1 MNLLSYRAARQF
13 MRSGDLLCTDTPGLL
28 QWGIRAVTRSDV
40 SHTAGIIELSSCG
53 TRRLFVAEATRDRG
67 VQLVALST
75 WMQQRK
81 RGAIYWW
88 PSGMTGRE
96 RDRYADAVQ
105 AKVGMRYESDWW
117 MLTRVA
123 LHLPPPSNSRWF
135 CSELDAHGRRA
146 AQPEKFRALWPIGK
160 AVWPA
165 DSARAY
171 GGIKA
176 ATQVCP

>member
-1 MNLLSYRAARQF
+1 MNVLTYRAARQF
-13 MRSGDLLCTDTPGLL
+13 MRSGDLLCTDCPGLIE
-28 QWGIRAVTRSDV
+28 WGIRAVTHGPV
-40 SHTAGIIELSSCG
+40 SHTAGVIEVSIGG
-53 TRRLFVAEATRDRG
+53 TRRLFVAEATAARG

-96 RDRYADAVQ
+96 RDVYADTIQ
-105 AKVGMRYESDWW
+105 AEVGKRYESRWL
-117 MLTRVA
+117 MLARVA
-123 LHLPPPSNSRWF
+123 FHRPAENDRWY
-135 CSELDAHGRRA
+135 CSEIDAKGRRA
-146 AQPEKFRALWPIGK
+146 AQPDTFRNLWPRGK

-171 GGIKA
+171 GGIAA